1 MENPIT
7 NNESNRLHL
16 SGEFGSICFCFT
28 AEALQWLSGTTNDDN
43 NTPIANGILFYDL
56 LRRMRF
62 STGRDESFR
71 RPQRVSAGA
80 FQFSG
85 IGLAADWN
93 MGRKRVHNLL
103 LAMDR
108 IGLIAVHSSRIAS
121 VAAVTCIMG
130 WTDKCGNFSRTL
142 ITTRMTLEKGLRKS
156 STKLHRCIFKP
167 SYIPRTTFVVPPH
180 CLAMG
185 RIEIRE
191 WRFARYAR
199 V

>member
-1 MENPIT
+1 MSNVNRRIRLALCSAQRTLSAANPEKREKRSQIFRFHPKVERMNT
-7 NNESNRLHL
+7 FRANNESNRLHL

-28 AEALQWLSGTTNDDN
+28 AQALEWLSETTTDDS
-43 NTPIANGILFYDL
+43 NTPIANGILFHDL

-85 IGLAADWN
+85 IGLAAEWN

-103 LAMDR
+103 LTMER
-108 IGLIAVHSSRIAS
+108 VGVITVHSSRIAS

-130 WTDKCGNFSRTL
+130 WTDKCGNFVQNPYSRSD
-142 ITTRMTLEKGLRKS
+142 S
-156 STKLHRCIFKP
+156 SCQ
-167 SYIPRTTFVVPPH
+167 
-180 CLAMG
+180 
-185 RIEIRE
+185 
-191 WRFARYAR
+191 
-199 V
+199 